1 MELSC
6 GTSADGGLR
15 RHSVLAWLRLLRV
28 ELEVSDALTGQLKG
42 WGLNNAQFDVLA
54 HVGAV
59 EGMTQQELADSILVT
74 KGNVA
79 LLLDRMEGRG

>member
-1 MELSC
+1 
-6 GTSADGGLR
+6 
-15 RHSVLAWLRLLRV
+15 V
-28 ELEVSDALTGQLKG
+28 
-42 WGLNNAQFDVLA
+42 GLNNAQFDVLA

-79 LLLDRMEGRG
+79 LLLDRVEGRG